1 MDNNIYLLPNVTES
15 QPTSSSLSLPSILV
29 VLGLILSF
37 INLTYW
43 CIQDYR
49 LYKSLGPGGP
59 PYNAYGWFLTSF
71 IVRPFT
77 LAAKDTLWTGD
88 YPNDGA
94 HKEILALP
102 NRRDTRPVILGIAPQ
117 RQFSQ
122 NPEPGMNVR
131 VTSLFT
137 SVVMRNPRLLQQK
150 LSSLEKHNIAIFVHS
165 NLLSKPDNL
174 PEVAVVSEGELGH
187 IHGDASM
194 HLYFSPAD
202 AKVIIEKGWAER
214 HRCART
220 QPWWLGG
227 NKYKWKIGES
237 FLIVYAPRDEEELE
251 VLQIL
256 IRASARFMTGDET
269 VVAPSKEDQGMEHD
283 GGRRKSAP
291 PSA

>member
-37 INLTYW
+37 ISLTYW

-88 YPNDGA
+88 YPDDGA

>member
-1 MDNNIYLLPNVTES
+1 MDNDIYLLQNATEP
-15 QPTSSSLSLPSILV
+15 QPTASSLSLPSILV

-88 YPNDGA
+88 YPDDGA

-102 NRRDTRPVILGIAPQ
+102 NRRGTRPVILGIAPQ

-137 SVVMRNPRLLQQK
+137 SVVMRNPTLLQQK

-227 NKYKWKIGES
+227 KKYKWKIGES

-269 VVAPSKEDQGMEHD
+269 VVAPSKEDQEMERD

-291 PSA
+291 PAA